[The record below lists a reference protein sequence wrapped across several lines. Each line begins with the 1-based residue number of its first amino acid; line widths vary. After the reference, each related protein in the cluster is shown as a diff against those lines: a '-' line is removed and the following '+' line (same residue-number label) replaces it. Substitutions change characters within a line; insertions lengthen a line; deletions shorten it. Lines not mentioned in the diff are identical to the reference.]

1 MTFFI
6 IGGDF
11 RNFIL
16 AQSLA
21 KDGNKVSIYGFEKLK
36 ENFDEK
42 IDLIKEANLDEIKNS
57 DIIIGPIPFS
67 RDDVTINM
75 TYSDKKISIS
85 EIEDLLKNKAVFVGN
100 INNKL
105 KEDWESKN
113 IKVIDIMQKEEFVV
127 LNVIPTVEATIEII
141 LKNNQNKI
149 INGMECLIMGFG
161 RIGKV
166 LAHKLQGLVENCT
179 CLVTSEVEKAWTIAY
194 GYKNV
199 DLNYIKNKPSNLS
212 KYDIIINT
220 IPQILLKEELRNVN
234 KETLLIDLAS
244 KPYGI
249 DRDIVKRENLNFIE
263 ALGLPRKICAYN
275 FSRIYERYNN

>member
-36 ENFDEK
+36 GNFDEK
-42 IDLIKEANLDEIKNS
+42 IDLIKEGNLAEIKNS

-75 TYSDKKISIS
+75 VYSDKKISIS
-85 EIEDLLKNKAVFVGN
+85 EIEDLLKDKSIFVGN

-105 KEDWESKN
+105 KEAWESKN

-141 LKNNQNKI
+141 MKDNQNKI

-166 LAHKLQGLVENCT
+166 LAHKLQGLAVNCT
-179 CLVTSEVEKAWTIAY
+179 CLVTNEVEKAWTIAY

-220 IPQILLKEELRNVN
+220 IPQILLKEELKNVN

-249 DRDIVKRENLNFIE
+249 DRDIAKRENLNFIE

>member
-42 IDLIKEANLDEIKNS
+42 IDLIKEGNLDEIKNS

-100 INNKL
+100 INDKL
-105 KEDWESKN
+105 KENWKSKN

-149 INGMECLIMGFG
+149 IYGMECLIMGFG

-179 CLVTSEVEKAWTIAY
+179 CLVTNEVEKAWTIAY

>member
-36 ENFDEK
+36 ENFNEK
-42 IDLIKEANLDEIKNS
+42 IDLIKEGNLDEIKNS

-166 LAHKLQGLVENCT
+166 LAHKLQGLVEDCT
-179 CLVTSEVEKAWTIAY
+179 CLVTNEVEKAWTIAY

-249 DRDIVKRENLNFIE
+249 DRDIVKIENLNFIE
-263 ALGLPRKICAYN
+263 VLGLPRKICAYN

>member
-36 ENFDEK
+36 ENFNEK
-42 IDLIKEANLDEIKNS
+42 IDLIKEGNLDEIKNS

>member
-36 ENFDEK
+36 ENFNEK
-42 IDLIKEANLDEIKNS
+42 IDLIKEGNLDEIKNS

-166 LAHKLQGLVENCT
+166 LAHKLQGLVEDCT
-179 CLVTSEVEKAWTIAY
+179 CLVTNEVEKAWTIAY

-199 DLNYIKNKPSNLS
+199 DLNYIKNKPLNLS

-249 DRDIVKRENLNFIE
+249 DRDIVKIENLNFIE
-263 ALGLPRKICAYN
+263 VLGLPRKICAYN

>member
-36 ENFDEK
+36 ENFNEK
-42 IDLIKEANLDEIKNS
+42 IDLIKEGNLDEIKNS

-166 LAHKLQGLVENCT
+166 LAHKLQGLVEDCT
-179 CLVTSEVEKAWTIAY
+179 CLVTNEVEKAWTIAY

-199 DLNYIKNKPSNLS
+199 DLNYIKNKPSNLN

-249 DRDIVKRENLNFIE
+249 DRDIVKIENLNFIE

>member
-42 IDLIKEANLDEIKNS
+42 IDLIKEGNLDEIKNS

-100 INNKL
+100 INDKL
-105 KEDWESKN
+105 KENWKSKN

-141 LKNNQNKI
+141 MKNNQNKI

-179 CLVTSEVEKAWTIAY
+179 CLVTNEVEKAWTIAY

-220 IPQILLKEELRNVN
+220 ITKILLKE
-234 KETLLIDLAS
+234 
-244 KPYGI
+244 
-249 DRDIVKRENLNFIE
+249 
-263 ALGLPRKICAYN
+263 
-275 FSRIYERYNN
+275 

>member
-36 ENFDEK
+36 ENFNEK
-42 IDLIKEANLDEIKNS
+42 IDLIKEGNLNEIKNS

-141 LKNNQNKI
+141 MKNNQNKI

-179 CLVTSEVEKAWTIAY
+179 CLVTNEVEKAWTIAY

>member
-36 ENFDEK
+36 ENFNEK
-42 IDLIKEANLDEIKNS
+42 IDLIKEGNLDEIKNS

-100 INNKL
+100 INDKL
-105 KEDWESKN
+105 KENWKSKN

-127 LNVIPTVEATIEII
+127 LNVIPTVEVTIEII

-179 CLVTSEVEKAWTIAY
+179 CLVTNEVEKAWTIAY

-234 KETLLIDLAS
+234 KETLLIDLSS

>member
-42 IDLIKEANLDEIKNS
+42 IDLIKEANLDKIKNS

-149 INGMECLIMGFG
+149 INGMEFLIMGFG

-166 LAHKLQGLVENCT
+166 LAHKLQGLVKNCT
-179 CLVTSEVEKAWTIAY
+179 CLVTNEVEKAWTIAY

>member
-36 ENFDEK
+36 ENFNEK
-42 IDLIKEANLDEIKNS
+42 IDLIKEGNLDEIKNS

-100 INNKL
+100 INDKL
-105 KEDWESKN
+105 KENWKSKN

-127 LNVIPTVEATIEII
+127 LNVIPTVEVTIEII

-179 CLVTSEVEKAWTIAY
+179 CLVTNEVEKAWTIAY

>member
-42 IDLIKEANLDEIKNS
+42 IDLIKEGNLDEIKNS

-100 INNKL
+100 INDKL
-105 KEDWESKN
+105 KENWKSKN

-141 LKNNQNKI
+141 MKNNQNKI

-179 CLVTSEVEKAWTIAY
+179 CLVTNEVEKAWTIAY

-249 DRDIVKRENLNFIE
+249 DRDIAKRENLNFIE

>member
-36 ENFDEK
+36 ENFNEK
-42 IDLIKEANLDEIKNS
+42 IDLIKEGNLDEIKNS

-127 LNVIPTVEATIEII
+127 LNVIPTVEVTIEII

-179 CLVTSEVEKAWTIAY
+179 CLVTNEVEKAWTIAY

-234 KETLLIDLAS
+234 KETLLIDLSS

>member
-1 MTFFI
+1 M
-6 IGGDF
+6 
-11 RNFIL
+11 
-16 AQSLA
+16 
-21 KDGNKVSIYGFEKLK
+21 
-36 ENFDEK
+36 
-42 IDLIKEANLDEIKNS
+42 
-57 DIIIGPIPFS
+57 
-67 RDDVTINM
+67 
-75 TYSDKKISIS
+75 
-85 EIEDLLKNKAVFVGN
+85 GN

>member
-36 ENFDEK
+36 ENFNEK
-42 IDLIKEANLDEIKNS
+42 IDLIKEGNLDEIKNS

-127 LNVIPTVEATIEII
+127 LNVIPTVEVTIEII

-179 CLVTSEVEKAWTIAY
+179 CLVTNEVEKAWTIAY

>member
-42 IDLIKEANLDEIKNS
+42 IDLIKEGKLDEIKNS

-67 RDDVTINM
+67 RDDATINM

-141 LKNNQNKI
+141 MKNNQNKI

-179 CLVTSEVEKAWTIAY
+179 CLVTNEVEKAWTIAY

-249 DRDIVKRENLNFIE
+249 DRDIAKRENLNFIE

>member
-36 ENFDEK
+36 ENFNEK
-42 IDLIKEANLDEIKNS
+42 IDLIKEGNLDEIKNS

-166 LAHKLQGLVENCT
+166 LAHKLQGLVEDCT
-179 CLVTSEVEKAWTIAY
+179 CLVTNEVEKAWTIAY

>member
-36 ENFDEK
+36 ENFNEK
-42 IDLIKEANLDEIKNS
+42 IDLIKEGNLNEIKNS

-179 CLVTSEVEKAWTIAY
+179 CLVTNEVEKAWTIAY

>member
-36 ENFDEK
+36 ENFNEK
-42 IDLIKEANLDEIKNS
+42 IDLIKEGNLDEIKNS

-100 INNKL
+100 INDKL
-105 KEDWESKN
+105 KENWKSKN

-149 INGMECLIMGFG
+149 IYGMECLIMGFG

-179 CLVTSEVEKAWTIAY
+179 CLVTNEVEKAWTIAY

-234 KETLLIDLAS
+234 KETLLIDLSS